1 MKFVSPDRFLILT
14 RQTGAA
20 SELLRVTLAFLGQ
33 VEAVVDTAGGEGVW
47 YADSEVAGYEGLMG
61 QTNVFPPLTAWSRA
75 FYHLSLTL
83 GEEEAVWFIEE
94 DVAGSAECWEAL
106 GRLTEASGADLAAWD
121 VRSRE
126 EDPGWYFWNT
136 VDPWFPQPWKAFQ
149 PLCRVSA
156 RLIRAALAFR
166 EEKGRFTFHEG
177 LLASLAAREGMKLL
191 DWARHPECR
200 GVFGTFRFRPVVT
213 VPQRG
218 ICHPVKDA
226 RLHEVICGW
235 PEWDVGG
242 EWLPDR
248 RHPRP
253 EAPLMPQMSS
263 AYLNGWTILED
274 DYLFLVQFCREH
286 GIRQV
291 LEFGPGDSTAAFLD
305 AGCRVLSF
313 ESDPAHMEISKDRF
327 AGEKDVELKYGEEA
341 AVPDRKVLPWIPD
354 LIFIDGPPLR
364 PGQEYSHR
372 EICEWALAF
381 AVPVL
386 LHDAH
391 RKEETATLQLLAAAG
406 CHVEVVPTRKGLALI
421 LPPGFVGEAE
431 GDGGGSPAVV

>member
-1 MKFVSPDRFLILT
+1 LDCLIWDYVLHSGERADRIVLAEGDMLSRCGIREFFGPSLSHAVSVSVVRRGVQGNRGWYWYGKANGPVRRLL
-14 RQTGAA
+14 GNNVA
-20 SELLRVTLAFLGQ
+20 SITPVCGIHLRWDVAEKIARLLHRSDGLFDNMHVEMAIGTLARLVGEVPMELEMPEGSLPTDYIDWTPRSLKLG
-33 VEAVVDTAGGEGVW
+33 
-47 YADSEVAGYEGLMG
+47 
-61 QTNVFPPLTAWSRA
+61 
-75 FYHLSLTL
+75 
-83 GEEEAVWFIEE
+83 
-94 DVAGSAECWEAL
+94 
-106 GRLTEASGADLAAWD
+106 
-121 VRSRE
+121 
-126 EDPGWYFWNT
+126 
-136 VDPWFPQPWKAFQ
+136 PW
-149 PLCRVSA
+149 
-156 RLIRAALAFR
+156 
-166 EEKGRFTFHEG
+166 
-177 LLASLAAREGMKLL
+177 
-191 DWARHPECR
+191 
-200 GVFGTFRFRPVVT
+200 
-213 VPQRG
+213 G
-218 ICHPVKDA
+218 IFHPVKSI
-226 RLHEVICGW
+226 LPEW
-235 PEWDVGG
+235 PEDL
-242 EWLPDR
+242 EQPPDLPR
-248 RHPRP
+248 KSR
-253 EAPLMPQMSS
+253 AL
-263 AYLNGWTILED
+263 LKGWTILED

-327 AGEKDVELKYGEEA
+327 AGEKDVELRYGEVA
-341 AVPDRKVLPWIPD
+341 AVPDRELLPWIPD

-364 PGQEYSHR
+364 PGQEYSRR